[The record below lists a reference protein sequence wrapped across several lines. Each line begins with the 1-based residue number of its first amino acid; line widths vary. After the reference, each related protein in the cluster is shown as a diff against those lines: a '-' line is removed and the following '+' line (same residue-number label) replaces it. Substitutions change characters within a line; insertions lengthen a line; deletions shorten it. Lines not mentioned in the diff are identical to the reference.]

1 MILTSQVAVGG
12 TAVKLVAVPPGPS
25 NLVIVNGGTV
35 TLYVGG
41 GATATATGNGGIAA
55 GAAVTMPGFPAS
67 SSTQLWGITAG
78 GSVASIVTADIFLS
92 TGT

>member
-12 TAVKLVAVPPGPS
+12 TAVKLIAVPPGPS

-35 TLYVGG
+35 TMYVGG
-41 GATATATGNGGIAA
+41 GTTATVTGNGGIAA

-67 SSTQLWGITAG
+67 TGTQLWGITAG
-78 GSVASIVTADIFLS
+78 TTAAPIVTADIFLS